1 MKIFLTALSFGFDTA
16 GMGSRQRLLTDPHSP
31 SKYRTAIVRNMD
43 PWYSAF
49 QVQPGQQLYLAPAD
63 RVRIW

>member
-31 SKYRTAIVRNMD
+31 SVQRSWLVRNLD
-43 PWYSAF
+43 PFKAAEKM
-49 QVQPGQQLYLAPAD
+49 YLAPAE